1 MTCSTFFLYAKD
13 EALYKRDFVVMNK
26 KTLILGFVVVILL
39 AAIPLTLYLASQ
51 QQDVRSRA
59 DEVEPTPTMAC
70 TPPAAVSNV
79 RINFPYC
86 PSGGDCDLTQAS
98 CTWNAIADATQYN
111 VSITE
116 VDSGTRVKQ
125 ETIIAPTTQTVF
137 PVTINRTYRCDVTA
151 TNACGAIGGVG
162 TVELLCA
169 VEASTTPTTTPS
181 PIPTSSPTLTVT
193 GTPPPPTATVTPAIN
208 LSPTPVVLACGA
220 SPCDATNSCQLGLTC
235 VQASNGQ
242 SYCAM
247 PPYQAACESSP
258 SEQNCCFAQATIEA
272 PTATPMPTIA
282 SPGPETPILFSAG
295 ALLITII
302 GGILFFLL

>member
-1 MTCSTFFLYAKD
+1 
-13 EALYKRDFVVMNK
+13 MNK
-26 KTLILGFVVVILL
+26 KTLILGFLVVILL

-59 DEVEPTPTMAC
+59 DEVAPTPTLSC
-70 TPPAAVSNV
+70 TPPAAVTGV

-86 PSGGDCDLTQAS
+86 PTGGDCELTQAS
-98 CTWNAIADATQYN
+98 CTWDAMAGVTNYN

-116 VDSGTRVKQ
+116 VDSGSQVKQ
-125 ETIIAPTTQTVF
+125 ETIVAPTTQTVF
-137 PVTINRTYRCDVTA
+137 PVTVNRTYRCDVTA
-151 TNACGAIGGVG
+151 TNSCGATGGVG

-169 VEASTTPTTTPS
+169 VEASPTPTNSPTPS
-181 PIPTSSPTLTVT
+181 PTPTVT
-193 GTPPPPTATVTPAIN
+193 GTPPPTPTPTVTPTIN

-220 SPCDATNSCQLGLTC
+220 SPCDATNTCQPGLIC
-235 VQASNGQ
+235 VQASSGQ

-247 PPYQAACESSP
+247 PPYQTACESSP
-258 SEQNCCFAQATIEA
+258 SEQNCCFPQAVTEA
-272 PTATPMPTIA
+272 PLATATPMPTIA
-282 SPGPETPILFSAG
+282 SPGPETPILFGAG